1 MVREFRT
8 SDEGKTVVTAD
19 GDEVG
24 TVQKIDENM
33 AHVQPKGSL
42 SRSIRRR
49 LGWAEDDQDVYEVQ
63 HDRVERISDDEIHL
77 KE

>member
-24 TVQKIDENM
+24 TVQKIDGNM
-33 AHVQPKGSL
+33 AHVKPKGSL

-49 LGWAEDDQDVYEVQ
+49 LGWAEDDQDVYEIDHDSVQ
-63 HDRVERISDDEIHL
+63 RIAGDEVHL

>member
-8 SDEGKTVVTAD
+8 SDEGKTVLTAD

-24 TVQKIDENM
+24 TIEKIEGDM
-33 AHVQPKGSL
+33 AHVKPKGSL

-49 LGWAEDDQDVYEVQ
+49 LGWAEDEDMYEVEHAKVQ
-63 HDRVERISDDEIHL
+63 QISGNEVHL
-77 KE
+77 KD

>member
-24 TVQKIDENM
+24 TIEKIEGDM
-33 AHVQPKGSL
+33 AHVKPKGSL

-49 LGWAEDDQDVYEVQ
+49 LGWAEDEDMYEVEHAKVQ
-63 HDRVERISDDEIHL
+63 QISGNEVHL
-77 KE
+77 KD

>member
-1 MVREFRT
+1 MVREFRN

-24 TVQKIDENM
+24 TIQKIEGEM
-33 AHVQPKGSL
+33 AHVKPKGSL

-49 LGWAEDDQDVYEVQ
+49 LGWAEDDQDVYEVDHASVQ
-63 HDRVERISDDEIHL
+63 QISGDEVHL